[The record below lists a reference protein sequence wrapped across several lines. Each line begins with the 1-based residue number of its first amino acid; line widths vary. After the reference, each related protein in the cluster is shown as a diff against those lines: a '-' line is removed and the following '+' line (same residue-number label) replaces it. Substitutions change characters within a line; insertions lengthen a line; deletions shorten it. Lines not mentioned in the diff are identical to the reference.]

1 MKTYKYFF
9 FIFIA
14 VIVSGCNKDDTI
26 EIIDCQEGCNNIS
39 EIKTQYDYY
48 LPFSL
53 VNDNDTISKIILN
66 NETLNIPFSSSY
78 QLTENGFYELIL
90 FYKNELKK
98 TDTILFT
105 ITSKEREYS
114 EWGIKAWLPAPFET
128 TLLSAGDIESVYPR
142 FYTDGIKVP
151 FIFYISESG
160 VRKPVYLNASYNNSD
175 TSFYIKQGVGS
186 ANISTTKLN
195 NQPGFNIGG
204 RQVDFSLSKKET
216 PDLVLSGN
224 ITENI
229 VIPANSFVKITDNLN
244 IQAGASL
251 TVGEGTLI
259 IIDEAVD
266 INHSAP
272 ITFNGTKNNPVFITC
287 SDENKFW
294 GGFITSSSNGKVEA
308 TYTIFCQ
315 SGYHNTSN
323 YIWGHA
329 QRQALFYTDNS
340 TLKMVN
346 CYMLDH
352 IGQIFY
358 PQNSTLTLN
367 NILIQRVKTSGQ
379 INTSTITI
387 DNSIFTDFPDDSRI
401 FRDDDNDALYIH
413 ASDATISNSIFM
425 FAKDDGLDSGGGLG
439 GTILLTNCRFESCFH
454 EGAALSSDNSVVK
467 NHTFVNCYFTN
478 CGQGLELGFS
488 SPNHT
493 IISDNCTFYRNGIGV
508 RYGDNYDWSNI
519 NGRMFIKNSSCIE
532 NNKDVWNMVRMDWKP
547 KLQNMIF
554 ENTTISKFCPQYPNL
569 TIHNN

>member
-1 MKTYKYFF
+1 
-9 FIFIA
+9 
-14 VIVSGCNKDDTI
+14 
-26 EIIDCQEGCNNIS
+26 
-39 EIKTQYDYY
+39 
-48 LPFSL
+48 
-53 VNDNDTISKIILN
+53 
-66 NETLNIPFSSSY
+66 
-78 QLTENGFYELIL
+78 
-90 FYKNELKK
+90 
-98 TDTILFT
+98 
-105 ITSKEREYS
+105 
-114 EWGIKAWLPAPFET
+114 
-128 TLLSAGDIESVYPR
+128 
-142 FYTDGIKVP
+142 
-151 FIFYISESG
+151 
-160 VRKPVYLNASYNNSD
+160 
-175 TSFYIKQGVGS
+175 
-186 ANISTTKLN
+186 
-195 NQPGFNIGG
+195 
-204 RQVDFSLSKKET
+204 
-216 PDLVLSGN
+216 LVLSGN